1 MIRVLKV
8 SNTDKKGKTSVIT
21 VNKTVEELNNSEL
34 NWVAK
39 SLRDLKAPN
48 GNKLTQCA
56 WHSGSCHTKGDIDNP
71 SLCYIDPVPTYGLW
85 LTNYIVYDTCH
96 LKETQEKVD
105 RVKEI
110 KRMDEHL
117 NNLGSFF
124 ELCNNLHDPFKSN
137 LSKRNECISK
147 VKILEK
153 SINDSINV
161 NDAEY
166 IQLQEMV
173 KIQEDVYNT
182 SVKNLTQTYNA
193 TKNRSISLDLFLDK
207 YTVEERAKIQ
217 KAKDAM
223 VNWYNAHSKSDKS
236 NLIDSYYENNKL
248 LKDLNHTLKTSFTIP
263 FAHIYRL
270 YLNLRDV
277 EKVMFRYK
285 MKRSYTPE
293 NLKYD
298 INWCK
303 INIDLYNE
311 FLQNRDPMSFV
322 AKVERDKQISE
333 IEDRKFNSVKSVEK
347 VQNRKVML
355 MDDDGNLREVD
366 VDYKVFTGYTN
377 DTGGWRD
384 SAEPLDTRRDFRPTV
399 DDSKWGKLR

>member
-8 SNTDKKGKTSVIT
+8 ANTDKKGKTSVIT

-56 WHSGSCHTKGDIDNP
+56 WHSGSCHTRGDIDNP

-96 LKETQEKVD
+96 MKETQDKAD
-105 RVKEI
+105 RAKEI

-117 NNLGSFF
+117 NNLGAFF
-124 ELCNNLHDPFKSN
+124 ELCNNLHDPFKAN
-137 LSKRNECISK
+137 LCKRNECISK

-182 SVKNLTQTYNA
+182 SLKNLTQTYNS
-193 TKNRSISLDLFLDK
+193 TKNRSISLELFLDK

-236 NLIDSYYENNKL
+236 NLVDSYYENNKL
-248 LKDLNHTLKTSFTIP
+248 LKDLNHTLNSSFTIP

-322 AKVERDKQISE
+322 TKVERDKQISE
-333 IEDRKFNSVKSVEK
+333 MEERKFNSTKTVEK
-347 VQNRKVML
+347 VQNRKVMV
-355 MDDDGNLREVD
+355 MGDDGNLREVD
-366 VDYKVFTGYTN
+366 VGYKVFTGYTN
-377 DTGGWRD
+377 DTDGWRD
-384 SAEPLDTRRDFRPTV
+384 SAGPLNIIKDFRPTV